1 MGVLRPQHGVFAFA
15 SLGLQVVVSLIL
27 RLVAVIEG
35 NESRRR
41 YFEDVDELDT
51 EGKALFEK
59 KVSSADNDKF
69 VPGTFDIWASCTS

>member
-27 RLVAVIEG
+27 RLVADIEG

-41 YFEDVDELDT
+41 YFEGVDELDT
-51 EGKALFEK
+51 EGKALFE